1 MVIKRSLNDPYF
13 LEKSRYLGNCYVI
26 YDENMVYHYEFII
39 NRNEATIISDT
50 SLYYTELIDF
60 FRQDNAFITV
70 FKTKDGS
77 FYKAFDPVFTFKLPL
92 SILQVSTMFLNQN
105 RIQELKPYFNPN
117 DTVIPVTILDEE
129 YVILDGHHRVYLAY
143 EEGMKMVDVY
153 LDEKS
158 PQIEE
163 FLYLAKEQN
172 MKHIKDLSIL
182 SNQEY
187 TDLWIAF
194 KEKFFT
200 THK

>member
-1 MVIKRSLNDPYF
+1 
-13 LEKSRYLGNCYVI
+13 
-26 YDENMVYHYEFII
+26 
-39 NRNEATIISDT
+39 
-50 SLYYTELIDF
+50 
-60 FRQDNAFITV
+60 
-70 FKTKDGS
+70 
-77 FYKAFDPVFTFKLPL
+77 
-92 SILQVSTMFLNQN
+92 MFLNQN